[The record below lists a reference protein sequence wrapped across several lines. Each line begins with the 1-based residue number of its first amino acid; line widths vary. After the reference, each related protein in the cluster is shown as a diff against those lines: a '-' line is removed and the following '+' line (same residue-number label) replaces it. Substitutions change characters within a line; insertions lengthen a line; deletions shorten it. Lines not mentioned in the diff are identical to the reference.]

1 MIHINVTKRLQM
13 KQFKLYTSLLL
24 CPLLFSPISHSDAN
38 IFASAKDLLS
48 IDKPAIEVEYDNS
61 SFLST
66 CPSGSIGC
74 FTSAKGGKIILSE
87 EIPTRHHDV
96 ILLGLY
102 SDYLQYAH
110 SRTIDELR
118 TCEVKVAYLHQI
130 SNTRLA
136 NLYKGQCDSLFK
148 GKLLVLR

>member
-1 MIHINVTKRLQM
+1 MTQSRFNI
-13 KQFKLYTSLLL
+13 SLLL
-24 CPLLFSPISHSDAN
+24 CALLLSPLSYSDAN

-48 IDKPAIEVEYDNS
+48 IDKPSIEVEYNNS
-61 SFLST
+61 SLVST
-66 CPSGSIGC
+66 CPVGSIGC
-74 FTSAKGGKIILSE
+74 FTSAEGGKIILSE
-87 EIPTRHHDV
+87 DIPARHHDV
-96 ILLGLY
+96 VLLGLY

-110 SRTIDELR
+110 SRVIDELR
-118 TCEVKVAYLHQI
+118 TCEVKVVYLNQI

>member
-1 MIHINVTKRLQM
+1 MSQSRLNI
-13 KQFKLYTSLLL
+13 SLLL
-24 CPLLFSPISHSDAN
+24 GVLLLSPLSYSDAN

-48 IDKPAIEVEYDNS
+48 IDKPSIEVEYNNS
-61 SFLST
+61 SLVST
-66 CPSGSIGC
+66 CPVGSIGC

-87 EIPTRHHDV
+87 DIPSNHHDV
-96 ILLGLY
+96 VLLGLY

-110 SRTIDELR
+110 SRVIDELR
-118 TCEVKVAYLHQI
+118 TCEVKVAYLNQI

-136 NLYKGQCDSLFK
+136 NLYEGHCDSIFK